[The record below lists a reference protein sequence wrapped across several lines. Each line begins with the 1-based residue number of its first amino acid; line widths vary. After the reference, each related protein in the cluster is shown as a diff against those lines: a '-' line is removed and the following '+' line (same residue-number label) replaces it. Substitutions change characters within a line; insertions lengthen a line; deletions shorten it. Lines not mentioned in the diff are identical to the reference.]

1 MGNSGRLS
9 IEHGD
14 AFAAD
19 DAFTLSKSIFC
30 WKHFELYLIR
40 ATRTE

>member
-19 DAFTLSKSIFC
+19 DAFTFSKSIFC